1 MPFEAMLI
9 ELEERQA
16 KALVMG
22 GVEKLTKRKKAGR
35 LNARERVEILLDSGS
50 FVETGLFAVS
60 ARSEADAPATSA
72 WPCFRRT
79 PPRARVCGDWPST
92 V

>member
-60 ARSEADAPATSA
+60 ARPEV
-72 WPCFRRT
+72 RHKT
-79 PPRARVCGDWPST
+79 PTDGKVIYMGS